1 MTRKKKDY
9 RQLKMGSICGYEYK
23 STPMLRFQRQWL
35 EELGFSIGEPIL
47 VKCEEGKL
55 ILTVDHERLV
65 AEEQEQA
72 FLDEEMKKLKRKFQV
87 EKKKLYQQIVPEREV
102 GYCVCEEK

>member
-9 RQLKMGSICGYEYK
+9 RQLKMGSICGYGYK
-23 STPMLRFQRQWL
+23 STPMLRLQGQWL
-35 EELGFSIGEPIL
+35 DELGFSIGEPIL

-65 AEEQEQA
+65 AEEKEQA
-72 FLDEEMKKLKRKFQV
+72 FIDEEMKKLKKKFEA
-87 EKKKLYQQIVPEREV
+87 EKKKLYQQIVAEKEV
-102 GYCVCEEK
+102 GYCVCKEK